1 MDKKIL
7 DQQILTL
14 FNSPFTKNKGF
25 NLLVDSYKQPLY
37 FQIRRILISHES
49 TNDVLQEVFIKCWNK
64 LDSFN
69 QQSKLSTWLY
79 RIAYNESLQWIRKND
94 KHNSYSLDEI
104 NQNHTPSTSIFAKN
118 ACEISLILEKAVLS
132 LPEKQRIVFQYK
144 YFENLEYKEI
154 QEITGG
160 SIGGLKASYHHA
172 VAKVKKYLTMN

>member
-7 DQQILTL
+7 DQQIITL

-25 NLLVDSYKQPLY
+25 NLLVDSYKQTLY

-79 RIAYNESLQWIRKND
+79 RIAYNESLQWMRKND

-118 ACEISLILEKAVLS
+118 ADEISLILEKAIRLRLNNFIFNLKKILLISRFFPCLS
-132 LPEKQRIVFQYK
+132 LK
-144 YFENLEYKEI
+144 
-154 QEITGG
+154 ITLDLIF
-160 SIGGLKASYHHA
+160 SVI
-172 VAKVKKYLTMN
+172 